1 MSYIIIKHINGERS
15 RLPVVLLDGLGEVME
30 FQTEIDANE
39 MCSLFQMNTDSGH
52 IYEVKKIGKNA

>member
-1 MSYIIIKHINGERS
+1 MGYIIIKHIYGERS

-30 FQTEIDANE
+30 FQTEADAND

-52 IYEVKKIGKNA
+52 VYEVKKIGKNA